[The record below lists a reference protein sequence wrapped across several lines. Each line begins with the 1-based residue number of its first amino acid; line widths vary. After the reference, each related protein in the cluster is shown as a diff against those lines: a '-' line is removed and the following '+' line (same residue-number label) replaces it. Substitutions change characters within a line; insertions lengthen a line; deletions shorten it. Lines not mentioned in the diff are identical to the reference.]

1 MQKAIIFD
9 MDGVIF
15 DSERAVLK
23 EWQILSKKYGFEGFE
38 EIYPYCIGATA
49 KKSKEIF
56 CSRFGEDFPYEE
68 YSKEKSVA
76 FHKKYDGGKL
86 PIKNGIVEILTFLKE
101 EGYFIALASSTR
113 REAIMSELTDAGLI
127 KFFDRIISGD
137 MVERS
142 KPSPD
147 IFLKAIEGLD
157 VSPKD
162 VFVIEDSFNG
172 IRAAHAANMRPVMVP
187 DMLMPDEEIKG
198 LSEVVLKDLFEVKK
212 YIGNKTTNVEI

>member
-1 MQKAIIFD
+1 
-9 MDGVIF
+9 
-15 DSERAVLK
+15 
-23 EWQILSKKYGFEGFE
+23 
-38 EIYPYCIGATA
+38 
-49 KKSKEIF
+49 
-56 CSRFGEDFPYEE
+56 
-68 YSKEKSVA
+68 
-76 FHKKYDGGKL
+76 
-86 PIKNGIVEILTFLKE
+86 
-101 EGYFIALASSTR
+101 
-113 REAIMSELTDAGLI
+113 MSELTDAGLI

-172 IRAAHAANMRPVMVP
+172 IRAAHAAAMRPVMVP